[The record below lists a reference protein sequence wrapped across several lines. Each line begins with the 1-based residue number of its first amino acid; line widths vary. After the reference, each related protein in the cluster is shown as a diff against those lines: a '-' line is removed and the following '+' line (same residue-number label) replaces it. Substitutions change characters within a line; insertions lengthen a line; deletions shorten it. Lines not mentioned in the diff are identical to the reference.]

1 MQDFDFN
8 ALQPYIFILAG
19 IVFMLIAVLKK
30 ATSSDLKQS
39 GLKTEGIV
47 YALERQANKSLSIHD
62 SSSIKDKVIVRFV
75 TTNKEWITGHIKQEF
90 ALFFTGQYKE
100 GQSVD
105 VYYDPKNP
113 SDFFVDTK
121 QSESVSRVLF
131 AVVGLVF
138 CLVGLYQLLSS

>member
-8 ALQPYIFILAG
+8 ALQPYIFTLVG
-19 IVFMLIAVLKK
+19 IVLVLIAVLKK
-30 ATSSDLKQS
+30 ASSSDLKQS

-47 YALERQANKSLSIHD
+47 YALEHQANNNRSIHN
-62 SSSIKDKVIVRFV
+62 SLNIKDKVIVRFV
-75 TTNKEWITGHIKQEF
+75 TANKEWITGHIKQEF

-113 SDFFVDTK
+113 ANFFVDTK
-121 QSESVSRVLF
+121 QSESASRILF
-131 AVVGLVF
+131 TVVGLVF